1 MADTAHRIIFWFLE
15 PYRIVGWRRHS
26 SKFFCE
32 PTVLFGVMTLKII
45 SVLISVKC
53 LIIGF
58 IQCRINNNVHKNDN
72 YEVADKNN
80 VTTKMIF

>member
-1 MADTAHRIIFWFLE
+1 
-15 PYRIVGWRRHS
+15 
-26 SKFFCE
+26 
-32 PTVLFGVMTLKII
+32 MTLKII